1 MLCTPKKGKTNFVLR
16 FEENSYSSIIYNV
29 VRYFIKAAHP
39 CATQKV
45 PARLQILIYR
55 RPTWSVQLGLVGTLY
70 VMYLQVPPGI
80 KNILGFLDLTTKLY
94 Q

>member
-1 MLCTPKKGKTNFVLR
+1 MH
-16 FEENSYSSIIYNV
+16 EEVAKWRAVCLPQELAIFRELSIYNV